1 MATPDITPITPYEAM
16 QAVEALRRVGLVVL
30 ADTPALRRLQC
41 VTRAELARL
50 LGVSV
55 GWVRQN
61 EHEFPSTWQAGSEP
75 RYLLTD
81 VERLIDRRRRVFPL
95 TAERMAA

>member
-1 MATPDITPITPYEAM
+1 MDPDIHPTTPYEAM

-30 ADTPALRRLQC
+30 SDVPALRRLQC
-41 VTRAELARL
+41 VTRAELAKL

-55 GWVRQN
+55 SWVRQN
-61 EHEFPSTWQAGSEP
+61 EHEFPSTWSAGSEP
-75 RYLLTD
+75 RYLLVD
-81 VERLIDRRRRVFPL
+81 VERLIERRRRVFPAV